1 MFRHFSIKKEEKD
14 VMVGST
20 AEVKCSSIMKGC
32 NQWTSEVMFLHSSDT
47 DKNADTCCSRIL

>member
-20 AEVKCSSIMKGC
+20 AEVERSSIKKGC
-32 NQWTSEVMFLHSSDT
+32 NQWTSEVMFPYSSDT
-47 DKNADTCCSRIL
+47 DKHVGM

>member
-32 NQWTSEVMFLHSSDT
+32 NQWTSEVMFPRSRDR
-47 DKNADTCCSRIL
+47 DKNVGTCCSRFL